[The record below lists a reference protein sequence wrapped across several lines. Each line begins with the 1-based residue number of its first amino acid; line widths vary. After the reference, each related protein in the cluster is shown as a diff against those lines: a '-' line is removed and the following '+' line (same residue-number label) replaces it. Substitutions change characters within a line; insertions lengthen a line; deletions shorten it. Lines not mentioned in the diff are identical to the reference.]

1 MRTSEE
7 LYHKVRWD
15 PRFDPARFVLGVE
28 QRGKDPKR
36 IPLPSF
42 TPGGE
47 VPWHRVLFIEADGEL
62 VWDRAT
68 GLDSL
73 DTTAAGRAQAPRTLA
88 APFFEPRTPHA
99 WDPMAEAW
107 LPMSP
112 ARAQPDAGT
121 SPDEIRILTWNT
133 LWNRYDPEL
142 VDTERRRPM
151 LIDALR
157 HADADVIILQ
167 EVERG
172 LLRMLQHT
180 PWVRES
186 LTLSCDPK
194 SSDVDYCGVLVLSRL
209 PVHEAGW
216 HELGPHKAL
225 VALTVT
231 GNEGPLTVI
240 GVHLTSDHTDGAAAR
255 RAAELAELAT
265 GISGPAGDVVVAGD
279 FNDATEG
286 QGDPAHLLGLV
297 DAGVDLGP
305 TFDPAANPLAAIS
318 SRSGRAGR
326 LDRILLRSNR
336 SSASDVALL
345 GTQPDSTGLFVSDH
359 FGVIATFGKHVATD
373 TAAGDVTRRIAAVFG
388 TESVHVVGSRRLD
401 CALSGADLDLV
412 AELVGPLDLD
422 AAHRRVA
429 AAFPD
434 TEWIRPVRAVRT
446 SGLKMRVR
454 GLNVDLTIAADGDID
469 SGYALSAV
477 SDADAIR
484 AAVTKHGGDYARFT
498 RLARTIKLWA
508 RNRGLDSAPFGTLP
522 AFAWT
527 LLAARTAIAVLQV
540 IDDNAFEDHELLLAF
555 FEQWSEWDWL
565 DQVTLD
571 GVPAD
576 TTPAA
581 ITILTPSPPV
591 RSMTAQVSAASR
603 DLIVEELVRGWEIT
617 DTAAAGVDFIPELCA
632 APDLDASHKSWL
644 LVRVRRRRSESF
656 DLTIGRVRGR
666 MRALATELEAAGA
679 TDARLWPRQVLT
691 EPDAVAYAVGLGR
704 TPPEA
709 RETEAIAA
717 AWAATLPGVTIER
730 RQNVLASTDEF
741 ARPAPSVWA

>member
-7 LYHKVRWD
+7 IYHKVRWD

-47 VPWHRVLFIEADGEL
+47 VPWHRVIFIEADGDL
-62 VWDRAT
+62 VWDRTT

-73 DTTAAGRAQAPRTLA
+73 DATGAGRARAPRTLA

-99 WDPMAEAW
+99 WDPVAEAW

-112 ARAQPDAGT
+112 ARFRPDADART
-121 SPDEIRILTWNT
+121 SPDGIRILTWNT
-133 LWNRYDPEL
+133 LWDRYDPEL
-142 VDTERRRPM
+142 IDTERRRPM
-151 LIDALR
+151 LISALR
-157 HADADVIILQ
+157 DTDADVIILQ
-167 EVERG
+167 EVERE

-180 PWVRES
+180 SWVRES

-209 PVHEAGW
+209 PVREAGW
-216 HELGPHKAL
+216 HKLGPHKAL
-225 VALTVT
+225 VALTVA
-231 GNEGPLTVI
+231 GNNSPLTVI

-265 GISGPAGDVVVAGD
+265 GISGLTGDVVVAGD

-297 DAGVDLGP
+297 DAGHELGP
-305 TFDPAANPLAAIS
+305 TFNPAANPLAAIS

-336 SSASDVALL
+336 SSASDAALL
-345 GTQPDSTGLFVSDH
+345 GTQPDATGLFVSDH
-359 FGVIATFGKHVATD
+359 FGMVATFGNRSATD
-373 TAAGDVTRRIAAVFG
+373 IAAECSAVDDVTRRIAAVFG

-401 CALSGADLDLV
+401 CALPGADLDLV
-412 AELVGPLDLD
+412 AELAGLLDLD
-422 AAHRRVA
+422 AAHRRIN

-434 TEWIRPVRAVRT
+434 AEWTRQVGAVRT
-446 SGLKMRVR
+446 AGLKMGVR
-454 GLNVDLTIAADGDID
+454 GLNVDLTLAADGDVD
-469 SGYALSAV
+469 SAYALSAV

-484 AAVTKHGGDYARFT
+484 AAVSERGGDYARFT

-527 LLAARTAIAVLQV
+527 LLAARTAIAVPQV
-540 IDDNAFEDHELLLAF
+540 ADDTALEDRALLLAF
-555 FEQWSEWDWL
+555 FEQWSEWDWC
-565 DQVTLD
+565 DKVTLD

-576 TTPAA
+576 AAPSA

-617 DTAAAGVDFIPELCA
+617 GTASPGADFVPDLCA
-632 APDLDASHKSWL
+632 APNLDASHKSWL
-644 LVRVRRRRSESF
+644 FVRVRRRRSESF
-656 DLTIGRVRGR
+656 DLTIGRMRGR
-666 MRALATELEAAGA
+666 MRALATDLEGAGA
-679 TDARLWPRQVLT
+679 TDARLWPRPVLT
-691 EPDAVAYAVGLGR
+691 EPDAVAYAVGIGR
-704 TPPEA
+704 TPPRA
-709 RETEAIAA
+709 REIEAIAA

-730 RQNVLASTDEF
+730 LQNAAEILGEY
-741 ARPAPSVWA
+741 R